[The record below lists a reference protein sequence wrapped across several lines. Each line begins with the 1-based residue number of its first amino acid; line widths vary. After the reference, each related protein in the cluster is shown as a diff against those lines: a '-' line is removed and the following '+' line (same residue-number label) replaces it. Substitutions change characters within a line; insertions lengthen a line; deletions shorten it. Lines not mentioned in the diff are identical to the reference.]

1 MPISDCEQE
10 TKMTLCSQMTR
21 KETNKAYKKK
31 SKTEEDMKT
40 MKASTKV
47 ENRTIKRIRNS
58 KSKMLVLPNL
68 ANNEEKTQK
77 KGV

>member
-1 MPISDCEQE
+1 
-10 TKMTLCSQMTR
+10 
-21 KETNKAYKKK
+21 
-31 SKTEEDMKT
+31 MKT

-68 ANNEEKTQK
+68 ANNEEKTQN